1 MPEQKNH
8 HRLSLYPAALSSML
22 ALTLPAIA
30 AELPIKGSYGNKDGC
45 DYAMTGES
53 TGSDNFFLLTS
64 EAVTTASAYCTFKE
78 VHEDPDNG
86 FTVTATC
93 EEEGGNE
100 KQAPFEIDIDRA
112 GPDSYLLK
120 IDDGSTWGPLALC
133 R

>member
-1 MPEQKNH
+1 M
-8 HRLSLYPAALSSML
+8 RCAGLLLLL
-22 ALTLPAIA
+22 ALLVWTAPLGAAIA

-53 TGSDNFFLLTS
+53 AGSDNFFLLTS
-64 EAVTTASAYCTFKE
+64 EAVTTASAYCTFKS
-78 VHEDPDNG
+78 VHEDADDG
-86 FTVTATC
+86 FTVTASC

-100 KQAPFEIDIDRA
+100 EQAPFEIDIDRA

>member
-1 MPEQKNH
+1 MPDQRNH
-8 HRLSLYPAALSSML
+8 CGLYLGPTTFTALLLL
-22 ALTLPAIA
+22 AVSAIA

-45 DYAMTGES
+45 DYTMTSES

-64 EAVTTASAYCTFKE
+64 EAVTTASAYCTFEE
-78 VHEDPDNG
+78 VHEDADDG

-100 KQAPFEIDIDRA
+100 EQAPFEIDIDRA